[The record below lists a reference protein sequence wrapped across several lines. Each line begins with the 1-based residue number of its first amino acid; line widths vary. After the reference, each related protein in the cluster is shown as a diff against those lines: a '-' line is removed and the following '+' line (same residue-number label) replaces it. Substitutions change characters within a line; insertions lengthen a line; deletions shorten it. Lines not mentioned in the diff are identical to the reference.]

1 MYISVAVLKKI
12 HPPNIIRLAHYVGMA
27 TMGCLLEDII
37 QELLIKINY

>member
-1 MYISVAVLKKI
+1 MYISAAVLKKV